1 MPIPKLKPKPPPPPA
16 SATKPIFI
24 GHAVKTKRS
33 GSWAN
38 QIRERKSS
46 DVNDVDDDDVTTPIA
61 LSSPTLFND
70 RRGSD
75 IVGVGVKP
83 EVTSSSCGSL
93 LHFEVVPPTPKLA
106 DDEATSS
113 FFSFD
118 TSAGLLPN
126 CPTSTSTDA
135 YVGGPLNLS
144 SDADADAADE
154 YDEMEDELKTPKVF
168 FSGPMFL
175 MPNVR
180 DPELSSRTVRDR
192 VEQAM
197 AADQPGMSGSTYL
210 QVPMNV
216 PRRRHSWICG

>member
-1 MPIPKLKPKPPPPPA
+1 MPIPKLKPKLP
-16 SATKPIFI
+16 STKPIFI

-38 QIRERKSS
+38 QIRETKSS
-46 DVNDVDDDDVTTPIA
+46 DANDADDDDVATPIA
-61 LSSPTLFND
+61 LSSPTIFND

-75 IVGVGVKP
+75 TASVSVRP

-93 LHFEVVPPTPKLA
+93 LHFEIVPPTPKLA
-106 DDEATSS
+106 EDQAGSS
-113 FFSFD
+113 FFCFD

-126 CPTSTSTDA
+126 CPTSASAETC
-135 YVGGPLNLS
+135 VGGHLNFDG
-144 SDADADAADE
+144 DADED
-154 YDEMEDELKTPKVF
+154 DEMEDELRTPKVF

-180 DPELSSRTVRDR
+180 DAELSSRTVKDR
-192 VEQAM
+192 VEKAM
-197 AADQPGMSGSTYL
+197 ASDQAGMSGSTYL